1 MGADFLRHPKGHRA
15 DVLSISGPP
24 SAKKSVWSG
33 KRDGTGA
40 MEPLTPQHKEDW
52 EWVSKTDLVF
62 YPQLWCFDEYY
73 MRGIQQVFCAE
84 RKHHVF
90 GKHGV

>member
-1 MGADFLRHPKGHRA
+1 
-15 DVLSISGPP
+15 
-24 SAKKSVWSG
+24 
-33 KRDGTGA
+33 